1 MDNRIYTNGNCW
13 VHVRFEGRSWDFE
26 GSQLNISLAST
37 DAEVRQAVARAL
49 EVPVAKLAVYV
60 VERYA
65 NGNITLRPQA
75 VFG

>member
-1 MDNRIYTNGNCW
+1 MDDRLMQQECLI
-13 VHVRFEGRSWDFE
+13 HVRYEGRSWDLVAAQFGVSP
-26 GSQLNISLAST
+26 GSS
-37 DAEVRQAVARAL
+37 DVEVREAVARYL
-49 EVPVAKLAVYV
+49 EVPVVKLAVYV